1 MGSRFLVSA
10 TTRGFSSPRGKRC
23 SRGAP
28 WSLPAT
34 HLLVLCLQQGDLLLH
49 LTDMAGGL
57 GYFGPLQVTL
67 SQQLL
72 NVLLLLLQRF
82 LQGCRA

>member
-1 MGSRFLVSA
+1 MR
-10 TTRGFSSPRGKRC
+10 P
-23 SRGAP
+23 GAC
-28 WSLPAT
+28 LAT

>member
-1 MGSRFLVSA
+1 MA
-10 TTRGFSSPRGKRC
+10 SPAPWKEVF
-23 SRGAP
+23 GAP

-49 LTDMAGGL
+49 LTDVAGGL

-72 NVLLLLLQRF
+72 NVLLLLLQSF